1 MYTYDVRIW
10 GIRSRQ
16 SKSAP
21 YQLRWIVGGEE
32 HQAPFLTKTLADGRR
47 SQLMSAVRDGEQ
59 FDVTSGLPV
68 SELRQLKSPTWFE
81 HARAYTCMKWPGA
94 AAKHRVGIAE
104 AMTNVTMALVTGGKA
119 APDPKVLRLAL
130 RTWAFQMK
138 QDATGSFVARMEVEE
153 PPADAAQALEWMAKH
168 SLRVSEVAESK
179 NLRRALTAL
188 SRLLNGKR
196 AADNTVR
203 RKRAVLSNAL
213 RYAVEC
219 DALPTNPLPKVD
231 WDPPQTDDEVDF
243 QYVPGPELASRL
255 LDAVRAQGHRGEHLH
270 AFFGCMYYAAMRPS
284 EVAALTKADC
294 KLPSKGWG
302 ELVLRRSRP
311 EVGAGWTDGGT
322 PYDERGLK
330 RRARKATRSVP
341 IPPVLV
347 LMLRAHLNCDGIA
360 TDGRLFRAVEGG
372 RVGSNEYTRVWDE
385 ARRQALPA
393 PDVETPLAEVPYSL
407 RHACVS
413 LWIKA
418 GVDPVEVAR
427 RAGHSVAVLWKFY
440 AKILRGQQQ
449 VSNQLI
455 DQALAEDGTSGESY

>member
-1 MYTYDVRIW
+1 MYSYDVRIW

-21 YQLRWIVGGEE
+21 YQLRWVVGGKE

-47 SQLMSAVRDGEQ
+47 AQLMGAVRDGEQ
-59 FDVTSGLPV
+59 FDIASGLPV

-81 HARAYTCMKWPGA
+81 HARAYTCMKWPDA

-119 APDPKVLRLAL
+119 APDPKALRLAL
-130 RTWAFQMK
+130 RSWAFQMTV
-138 QDATGSFVARMEVEE
+138 DSNGNVVARMDADQ
-153 PPADAAQALEWMAKH
+153 PPADAAQALDWIAKN
-168 SLRVSEVAESK
+168 SLRVTDVAESE
-179 NLRRALTAL
+179 NLRRALSAV

-255 LDAVRAQGHRGEHLH
+255 LGAVRAQGTRGEHLH
-270 AFFGCMYYAAMRPS
+270 AFFGCIYYAAMRPS

-294 KLPSKGWG
+294 KLPQKGWG

-330 RRARKATRSVP
+330 RRARKASRSVP

-347 LMLRAHLNCDGIA
+347 RLLRSHLDRDGVA
-360 TDGRLFRAVEGG
+360 ADGRLFRAVEGG
-372 RVGSNEYTRVWDE
+372 RVGSNEYTRVWNE
-385 ARRQALPA
+385 ARRKALPA
-393 PDVETPLAEVPYSL
+393 QDVGTPLGEVPYSL
-407 RHACVS
+407 RHAGVS

-455 DQALAEDGTSGESY
+455 DQALADEGTAGES

>member
-1 MYTYDVRIW
+1 MYSYDVRIW
-10 GIRSRQ
+10 GIRTRQ

-21 YQLRWIVGGEE
+21 YQLRWLVGGEE

-47 SQLMSAVRDGEQ
+47 AQLMEAVRKGEQ
-59 FDVTSGLPV
+59 FDVASGLPV

-81 HARAYTCMKWPGA
+81 HARAYACMKWPDA

-104 AMTNVTMALVTGGKA
+104 AMTNVTMALVTNGKS

-130 RTWAFQMK
+130 RSWAFQMTV
-138 QDATGSFVARMEVEE
+138 DPRGNAVPRMKAGQ
-153 PPADAAQALEWMAKH
+153 PPASAAQALEWMASH
-168 SLRVSEVAESK
+168 SLRVSEVAEAE
-179 NLRRALTAL
+179 NLRRALAAI
-188 SRLLNGKR
+188 SRRLNGKR
-196 AADNTVR
+196 AADNTIR

-219 DALPTNPLPKVD
+219 DTLPTNPLPKVD

-243 QYVPGPELASRL
+243 QYVPGPELARRL
-255 LDAVRAQGHRGEHLH
+255 LDAVQAQGGRGEHLH

-284 EVAALTKADC
+284 EVAALAKGDC
-294 KLPSKGWG
+294 KLPSTGWG

-322 PYDERGLK
+322 PYDDRGLK
-330 RRARKATRSVP
+330 RRARKASRSVP
-341 IPPVLV
+341 VPPVLV
-347 LMLRAHLNCDGIA
+347 QLLRSHLEREGTA
-360 TDGRLFRAVEGG
+360 ADGRLFRAVEGG

-385 ARRQALPA
+385 ARGKALPA
-393 PDVETPLAEVPYSL
+393 ADVGSPLAEVPYSL
-407 RHACVS
+407 RHAGVS

-455 DQALAEDGTSGESY
+455 DQALSEDGTPGGA